1 MKVHILFLGYLIKF
15 IINKIRGIREYMNS
29 FEIFTGI
36 FGGLGLFL
44 YGMKLMSDGLENIAG
59 EKLKSILEKITK
71 SKIMGVLVGTVV
83 TAIIQSSS
91 ATTVMVVSFVNA
103 GLMTLTQAT
112 GVILGSNIGTTITAQ
127 MVSFKLEVIAP
138 IFIGIGAIVM
148 MIAKKKKTKDLA
160 YIALG
165 FGILFMGMGLMSS
178 SLKPV
183 SELAIFNNFILLVG
197 KTPILGVII
206 GMLMTAILQ
215 SSSATTGILVALG
228 ASGNIDMNIAFP
240 IVLGCNIGTCITA
253 ILAGLTANRTAKKAA
268 LLHLFFN
275 IFGTIIFLPFSD
287 QVVMLVQYLTP
298 DNVARQVANAHT
310 IFNVVITIF
319 ILPISKYFVNL
330 VNKILPNDGN
340 MLVCGAIY
348 LDKKLL
354 ETPIVASTQV
364 VKETIRMVQIARDNF
379 QLAMQSFFYGKDEDI
394 KNVYENENI
403 INTLEKEITEY
414 LIAISQH
421 NLPGENAELV
431 SEVYHTINDI
441 ERIGDHAEN
450 IVELAINKLDNNIEL
465 SNEALKEI
473 EEIFKATLESVDI
486 AIRCF
491 KQRECND
498 EIIANEIEERID
510 MLEKSFRNNNII
522 RLNSKQCYANAGL
535 MFFDLLSNLERIGDH
550 ANNIATVKEKHTH
563 KTYA

>member
-1 MKVHILFLGYLIKF
+1 M
-15 IINKIRGIREYMNS
+15 RGIIGDMDS
-29 FEIFTGI
+29 LEIFTGI

-59 EKLKSILEKITK
+59 EKLKGILEKIT
-71 SKIMGVLVGTVV
+71 SNKIMGVLVGIVV

-91 ATTVMVVSFVNA
+91 AVTVMVVSFVNA

-127 MVSFKLEVIAP
+127 MVSFKLEIIAP
-138 IFIGIGAIVM
+138 IFIGVGAIVM
-148 MIAKKKKTKDLA
+148 IGAKRKRVKDLA

-165 FGILFMGMGLMSS
+165 FGILFMGMGLMSA

-183 SELAIFNNFILLVG
+183 SELDIFNNFILLVANN
-197 KTPILGVII
+197 PILGVLI

-228 ASGNIDMNIAFP
+228 TSGNIDMNVAFP

-287 QVVMLVQYLTP
+287 KVVMIVQYLTP
-298 DNVARQVANAHT
+298 DSVARQIANAHT
-310 IFNVVITIF
+310 IFNIVITIL

-330 VNKILPNDGN
+330 VNKILPDNGN
-340 MLVCGAIY
+340 VMMCGAIY

-354 ETPIVASTQV
+354 ETPVVAITQV
-364 VKETIRMVQIARDNF
+364 VKETIRMAQIARNNF

-394 KNVYENENI
+394 K
-403 INTLEKEITEY
+403 
-414 LIAISQH
+414 
-421 NLPGENAELV
+421 
-431 SEVYHTINDI
+431 
-441 ERIGDHAEN
+441 
-450 IVELAINKLDNNIEL
+450 
-465 SNEALKEI
+465 
-473 EEIFKATLESVDI
+473 SV
-486 AIRCF
+486 
-491 KQRECND
+491 
-498 EIIANEIEERID
+498 
-510 MLEKSFRNNNII
+510 
-522 RLNSKQCYANAGL
+522 
-535 MFFDLLSNLERIGDH
+535 
-550 ANNIATVKEKHTH
+550 
-563 KTYA
+563 

>member
-1 MKVHILFLGYLIKF
+1 
-15 IINKIRGIREYMNS
+15 MNS

-59 EKLKSILEKITK
+59 EKLKSILEKIT
-71 SKIMGVLVGTVV
+71 SNKIMGVLVGTIV

-91 ATTVMVVSFVNA
+91 AITVMVVSFVNA
-103 GLMTLTQAT
+103 GLMTLGQAT

-127 MVSFKLEVIAP
+127 MVSLKLEVIAP
-138 IFIGIGAIVM
+138 IFIGIGAIV
-148 MIAKKKKTKDLA
+148 IVVTKNKRVKDLA

-165 FGILFMGMGLMSS
+165 FGVLFMGMGLMSS

-183 SELAIFNNFILLVG
+183 SELAIFNKFILLVG
-197 KTPILGVII
+197 KNSILGVLI
-206 GMLMTAILQ
+206 GILITAILQ
-215 SSSATTGILVALG
+215 SSSATTGILVAL
-228 ASGNIDMNIAFP
+228 AVSGNLDMSVAFP
-240 IVLGCNIGTCITA
+240 IILGCNIGTCITA
-253 ILAGLTANRTAKKAA
+253 ILAGLTANRIAKKAA

-275 IFGTIIFLPFSD
+275 IFGTILFLPFSD
-287 QVVMLVQYLTP
+287 KVVMIVQYLTP

-319 ILPISKYFVNL
+319 ILPISKYFVKL
-330 VNKILPNDGN
+330 VNKILPDDGRRQ
-340 MLVCGAIY
+340 VCGAIY

-364 VKETIRMVQIARDNF
+364 VKETIRMAEIARNNF
-379 QLAMQSFFYGKDEDI
+379 QLAMQSFFYGNDEDI

-403 INTLEKEITEY
+403 INMLEKEITEY
-414 LIAISQH
+414 LIALSQH
-421 NLPGENAELV
+421 NLPEENAELV

-450 IVELAINKLDNNIEL
+450 IVELAINKINNNIQL
-465 SNEALKEI
+465 SDEALKEVK
-473 EEIFKATLESVDI
+473 EISKATLESVDI

-491 KQRECND
+491 KKRESND
-498 EIIANEIEERID
+498 EIIVNEIEERID
-510 MLEKSFRNNNII
+510 ILEKSFRNNNIM
-522 RLNSKQCYANAGL
+522 RLNSRQCYANAGL

-550 ANNIATVKEKHTH
+550 ANNIATVKENHVH
-563 KTYA
+563 RTYA

>member
-1 MKVHILFLGYLIKF
+1 MD
-15 IINKIRGIREYMNS
+15 S

-59 EKLKSILEKITK
+59 EKLKGILEKIT
-71 SKIMGVLVGTVV
+71 SNKIMGVLVGIVV

-91 ATTVMVVSFVNA
+91 AVTVMVVSFVNA

-127 MVSFKLEVIAP
+127 MVSFKLEIIAP
-138 IFIGIGAIVM
+138 IFIGVGAIVM
-148 MIAKKKKTKDLA
+148 IGAKRKRVKDLA

-165 FGILFMGMGLMSS
+165 FGILFMGMGLMSA

-183 SELAIFNNFILLVG
+183 SELDIFNNFILLVANN
-197 KTPILGVII
+197 PILGVLI

-228 ASGNIDMNIAFP
+228 TSGNIDMNVAFP

-287 QVVMLVQYLTP
+287 KVVMIVQYLTP
-298 DNVARQVANAHT
+298 DSVARQIANAHT
-310 IFNVVITIF
+310 IFNIVITIL

-330 VNKILPNDGN
+330 VNKILPDNGN
-340 MLVCGAIY
+340 VMMCGAIY

-354 ETPIVASTQV
+354 ETPVVAITQV
-364 VKETIRMVQIARDNF
+364 VKETIRMAQIARNNF

-394 KNVYENENI
+394 KSVYENENI

-421 NLPGENAELV
+421 NLPEENAELI

-450 IVELAINKLDNNIEL
+450 IVELAINKFNNNIEL

-473 EEIFKATLESVDI
+473 EEISNVTLESLDI
-486 AIRCF
+486 AIKCF
-491 KQRECND
+491 KEKECKDN
-498 EIIANEIEERID
+498 IIVNEIEERID
-510 MLEKSFRNNNII
+510 KLEKGFRNNNII
-522 RLNSKQCYANAGL
+522 RLNSKQCYANAGV

-550 ANNIATVKEKHTH
+550 ANNIATIKEKNTNII
-563 KTYA
+563 YE

>member
-1 MKVHILFLGYLIKF
+1 
-15 IINKIRGIREYMNS
+15 MNS

-59 EKLKSILEKITK
+59 EKLKSILEKIT
-71 SKIMGVLVGTVV
+71 SNKIMGVLVGTIV

-91 ATTVMVVSFVNA
+91 AITVMVVSFVNA
-103 GLMTLTQAT
+103 GLMTLGQAT

-127 MVSFKLEVIAP
+127 MVSLNLEVIAP
-138 IFIGIGAIVM
+138 IFIGIGAIV
-148 MIAKKKKTKDLA
+148 IVVTKNKRVKDLA

-165 FGILFMGMGLMSS
+165 FGVLFMGMGLMSS

-183 SELAIFNNFILLVG
+183 SELAIFNKFILLVG
-197 KTPILGVII
+197 KNSILGVLI
-206 GMLMTAILQ
+206 GILITAILQ
-215 SSSATTGILVALG
+215 SSSATTGILVAL
-228 ASGNIDMNIAFP
+228 AVSGNLDMSVAFP
-240 IVLGCNIGTCITA
+240 IILGCNIGTCITA
-253 ILAGLTANRTAKKAA
+253 ILAGLTANRIAKKAA

-275 IFGTIIFLPFSD
+275 IFGTILFLPFSD
-287 QVVMLVQYLTP
+287 KVVMIVQYLTP

-319 ILPISKYFVNL
+319 ILPISKYFVKL
-330 VNKILPNDGN
+330 VNKILPDDGRRQ
-340 MLVCGAIY
+340 VCGAIY

-364 VKETIRMVQIARDNF
+364 VKETIRMAEIARNNF
-379 QLAMQSFFYGKDEDI
+379 QLAMQSFFYGNDEDI

-403 INTLEKEITEY
+403 INMLEKEITEY
-414 LIAISQH
+414 LIALSQH
-421 NLPGENAELV
+421 NLPEENAELV

-450 IVELAINKLDNNIEL
+450 IVELAINKINNNIQL
-465 SNEALKEI
+465 SDEALKEV
-473 EEIFKATLESVDI
+473 EEISKATLESVDI

-491 KQRECND
+491 KKRESND
-498 EIIANEIEERID
+498 EIIVNEIEDRID
-510 MLEKSFRNNNII
+510 ILEKNFRNNNIM
-522 RLNSKQCYANAGL
+522 RLNSRQCYANAGL

-550 ANNIATVKEKHTH
+550 ANNIATVKENHVH
-563 KTYA
+563 RTYA

>member
-1 MKVHILFLGYLIKF
+1 M
-15 IINKIRGIREYMNS
+15 RGIIGDMDS

-59 EKLKSILEKITK
+59 EKLKGILEKIT
-71 SKIMGVLVGTVV
+71 SNKIMGVLVGIVV

-91 ATTVMVVSFVNA
+91 AVTVMVVSFVNA

-127 MVSFKLEVIAP
+127 MVSFKLEIIAP
-138 IFIGIGAIVM
+138 IFIGVGAIVM
-148 MIAKKKKTKDLA
+148 IGAKRKKVKDLA

-165 FGILFMGMGLMSS
+165 FGILFMGMGLMSA

-183 SELAIFNNFILLVG
+183 SELDIFNNFILLVANN
-197 KTPILGVII
+197 PILGVLI

-228 ASGNIDMNIAFP
+228 ASGNIDMNVAFP

-287 QVVMLVQYLTP
+287 KVVMIVQYLTP
-298 DNVARQVANAHT
+298 DSVARQIANAHT
-310 IFNVVITIF
+310 IFNIVITIL

-330 VNKILPNDGN
+330 VNKILPDNGN
-340 MLVCGAIY
+340 VMMCGAIY

-354 ETPIVASTQV
+354 ETPVVAITQV
-364 VKETIRMVQIARDNF
+364 VKETIRMAQIARNNF

-394 KNVYENENI
+394 KSVYENENI

-421 NLPGENAELV
+421 NLPEENAELI

-450 IVELAINKLDNNIEL
+450 IVELAINKFNNNIEL

-473 EEIFKATLESVDI
+473 EEISNVTLESLDI
-486 AIRCF
+486 AIKCF
-491 KQRECND
+491 KEKECKDN
-498 EIIANEIEERID
+498 IIVNEIEERID
-510 MLEKSFRNNNII
+510 KLEKSFRNNNII
-522 RLNSKQCYANAGL
+522 RLNSKKCYTDAGL
-535 MFFDLLSNLERIGDH
+535 IFFDLLSNLERIGDH
-550 ANNIATVKEKHTH
+550 ANNIATVKENHNH
-563 KTYA
+563 KIHV

>member
-1 MKVHILFLGYLIKF
+1 
-15 IINKIRGIREYMNS
+15 MNS

-59 EKLKSILEKITK
+59 EKLKSILEKIT
-71 SKIMGVLVGTVV
+71 SNKIMGVLVGTIV

-91 ATTVMVVSFVNA
+91 AITVMVVSFVNA
-103 GLMTLTQAT
+103 GLMTLGQAT

-127 MVSFKLEVIAP
+127 MVSLNLEVIAP
-138 IFIGIGAIVM
+138 IFIGIGAIV
-148 MIAKKKKTKDLA
+148 IVVTKNKKVKDLA

-165 FGILFMGMGLMSS
+165 FGVLFMGMGLMSS

-183 SELAIFNNFILLVG
+183 SELAIFNKFILLVG
-197 KTPILGVII
+197 KNSILGVLI
-206 GMLMTAILQ
+206 GILITAILQ
-215 SSSATTGILVALG
+215 SSSATTGILVAL
-228 ASGNIDMNIAFP
+228 AVSGNLDMSVAFP
-240 IVLGCNIGTCITA
+240 IILGCNIGTCITA
-253 ILAGLTANRTAKKAA
+253 ILAGLTANRIAKKAA

-275 IFGTIIFLPFSD
+275 IFGTILFLPFSD
-287 QVVMLVQYLTP
+287 KVVMIVQYLTP

-319 ILPISKYFVNL
+319 ILPISKYFVKL
-330 VNKILPNDGN
+330 VNKILPDDGRRQ
-340 MLVCGAIY
+340 VCGAIY

-364 VKETIRMVQIARDNF
+364 VKETIRMAEIARNNF
-379 QLAMQSFFYGKDEDI
+379 QLAMQSFFYGNDEDI

-403 INTLEKEITEY
+403 INMLEKEITEY
-414 LIAISQH
+414 LIALSQH
-421 NLPGENAELV
+421 NLPEENAELV

-450 IVELAINKLDNNIEL
+450 IVELAINKINNNIQL
-465 SNEALKEI
+465 SDEALKEV
-473 EEIFKATLESVDI
+473 EEISKATLESVDI

-491 KQRECND
+491 KKRESND
-498 EIIANEIEERID
+498 EIIVNEIEDRID
-510 MLEKSFRNNNII
+510 ILEKNFRNNNIM
-522 RLNSKQCYANAGL
+522 RLNSRQCYANAGV

-550 ANNIATVKEKHTH
+550 ANNIATVKENHVH
-563 KTYA
+563 RTYA

>member
-1 MKVHILFLGYLIKF
+1 
-15 IINKIRGIREYMNS
+15 MNS

-59 EKLKSILEKITK
+59 EKLKSILEKIT
-71 SKIMGVLVGTVV
+71 SNKIMGVLVGTIV

-91 ATTVMVVSFVNA
+91 AITVMVVSFVNA
-103 GLMTLTQAT
+103 GLMTLGQAT

-127 MVSFKLEVIAP
+127 MVSLKLEVIAP
-138 IFIGIGAIVM
+138 IFIGIGAIV
-148 MIAKKKKTKDLA
+148 IVVTKNKRVKDLA

-165 FGILFMGMGLMSS
+165 FGVLFMGMGLMSS

-183 SELAIFNNFILLVG
+183 SELAIFNKFILLVG
-197 KTPILGVII
+197 KNSILGVLI
-206 GMLMTAILQ
+206 GILITAILQ
-215 SSSATTGILVALG
+215 SSSATTGILVAL
-228 ASGNIDMNIAFP
+228 AVSGNLDMSVAFP
-240 IVLGCNIGTCITA
+240 IILGCNIGTCITA
-253 ILAGLTANRTAKKAA
+253 ILAGLTANRIAKKAA

-275 IFGTIIFLPFSD
+275 IFGTILFLPFSD
-287 QVVMLVQYLTP
+287 KVVMIVQYLTP

-319 ILPISKYFVNL
+319 ILPISKYFVKL
-330 VNKILPNDGN
+330 VNKILPDDGRRQ
-340 MLVCGAIY
+340 VCGAIY

-364 VKETIRMVQIARDNF
+364 VKETIRMAEIARNNF

-403 INTLEKEITEY
+403 INMLEKEITEY
-414 LIAISQH
+414 LIALSQH
-421 NLPGENAELV
+421 NLPEENAELV

-450 IVELAINKLDNNIEL
+450 IVELAINKINNNIQL
-465 SNEALKEI
+465 SDEALKEV
-473 EEIFKATLESVDI
+473 EEISKATLESVDI

-491 KQRECND
+491 KKRESND
-498 EIIANEIEERID
+498 EIIVNEIEERID
-510 MLEKSFRNNNII
+510 ILEKNFRNNNIM
-522 RLNSKQCYANAGL
+522 RLNSRQCYANAGV

-550 ANNIATVKEKHTH
+550 ANNIATVKENHVH
-563 KTYA
+563 RTYA